1 MPAIQGLPK
10 TKTDRCSVTALLI
23 ALALLLLAGVAA
35 IALRARADIA
45 QRIGQAGAVLGSL
58 VGLGAAIAVLCGA
71 KLTALVLNWPMPGG
85 GIHLEVDR
93 LSAYF
98 LLPVFGVSALAG
110 LYGRSYLSTQGEPA
124 NAAGSWFHLNVL
136 TAAMALVVVAR
147 DGLLFLLAWEIMA
160 LAPFFLVVFD
170 DRREATRHAA
180 WIYLAAAHLG
190 TAFLLAM
197 FVLLGNLAGT
207 SDFAD
212 FASVLRDDPTLA
224 SMVFVL
230 ALIGFGSKAGVVPAH
245 IWLPEAHPA
254 APSHASAVM
263 SGAMIKVGVYG
274 LVRMLTLLGAPQ
286 AWWGWTLLV
295 AGAVSGVLGVLYALA
310 QHDLKRLLAYHS
322 VENIGI
328 IFIGIGVGVLGL
340 AYDEPML
347 AAFGF
352 AAGLLHVVNHAI
364 FKGLLFLGAGAV
376 QHATHTVELEEL
388 GGLLR
393 RMPWTGAC
401 FLIGSAA
408 IVGLPPLN
416 GFISEFLLIYAGYVG
431 LLLPTAAAAAAGL
444 TILVAMGLI
453 GGLAAACF
461 AKAFGVVFLGS
472 PRSSEA
478 EHAHEVAWPMLAAMA
493 ILALLCIA
501 IGFAG
506 PVVVPALAAIVAEAS
521 GVPAAQIGA
530 TLAPVSAAF
539 EISTILFLGLLAV
552 TAALWIWRG
561 WRLARA
567 GVRRAPV
574 WGCGFRHPTAR
585 MQYTASSFAQPL
597 VSQFR
602 LLIANR
608 EVLVAP
614 SGYFPTEAAF
624 ASDSGDPFLR
634 LLFAPTFR
642 WFGRLAARLNVIQHG
657 HIHVYVLY
665 VAATLIVLLT
675 WASL

>member
-1 MPAIQGLPK
+1 M
-10 TKTDRCSVTALLI
+10 VALLI
-23 ALALLLLAGVAA
+23 GFALLLLAGVAA
-35 IALRARADIA
+35 ITLRAWANIA

-58 VGLGAAIAVLCGA
+58 VGLGVAIAVLCGA
-71 KLTALVLNWPMPGG
+71 KPAALVLSWPMPGG
-85 GIHLEVDR
+85 GIHLAMDR

-110 LYGRSYLSTQGEPA
+110 LYGRSYLLKQGEPA
-124 NAAGSWFHLNVL
+124 NAAGSWFHLNML

-160 LAPFFLVVFD
+160 LAPFFLVVFE

-190 TAFLLAM
+190 TVFLLGL
-197 FVLLGNLAGT
+197 FVLLGSLAGT
-207 SDFAD
+207 SDFAG
-212 FASVLRDDPTLA
+212 FAGVLRDNPTL
-224 SMVFVL
+224 SSLVFVL
-230 ALIGFGSKAGVVPAH
+230 ALIGFGSKAGIVPGH
-245 IWLPEAHPA
+245 VWLPEAHPA
-254 APSHASAVM
+254 APSHASALM

-286 AWWGWTLLV
+286 PWWGWTLLV
-295 AGAVSGVLGVLYALA
+295 IGAASGVLGVLYALA

-328 IFIGIGVGVLGL
+328 IFIGIGIGVLGL
-340 AYDEPML
+340 AYDEPVL

-364 FKGLLFLGAGAV
+364 FKALLFLGAGAV
-376 QHATHTVELEEL
+376 QYAAHTVELEEL
-388 GGLLR
+388 GGLLK

-416 GFISEFLLIYAGYVG
+416 GFISEFLLIYAGYAG
-431 LLLPTAAAAAAGL
+431 LLRPTPAVATAGL
-444 TILVAMGLI
+444 TTLLAMGLI

-461 AKAFGVVFLGS
+461 AKAFGVVFLGT
-472 PRSSEA
+472 PRSAEA
-478 EHAHEVAWPMLAAMA
+478 EQAHEAAWPMLTAMMV
-493 ILALLCIA
+493 LALLCIL

-506 PVVVPALAAIVAEAS
+506 PVVVPALAGIVAEAS
-521 GVPAAQIGA
+521 GLSVDPIKAA
-530 TLAPVSAAF
+530 LAPLAAALK
-539 EISTILFLGLLAV
+539 ISTIVFLCLAAL
-552 TAALWIWRG
+552 TAALWLWRG

-567 GVRRAPV
+567 GVRYAPV
-574 WGCGFRHPTAR
+574 WGCGFQRPTPC

-608 EVLVAP
+608 EALAAP
-614 SGYFPTEAAF
+614 RGYFPTAASF
-624 ASDSGDPFLR
+624 TSDSGDPFLR
-634 LLFAPTFR
+634 LFFVPTFR
-642 WFGRLAARLNVIQHG
+642 WFRRLAARLNVIQHG

-665 VAATLIVLLT
+665 VAATLIALLA